1 MASNSMVASVLYFL
15 HGKPSITQC
24 KIPFYSL
31 VAVQTGSKALRPI
44 WTDVRSVSKIVQ
56 LLVTLVPWLKII
68 TFMGSQGGI
77 SPVLSK

>member
-1 MASNSMVASVLYFL
+1 MPPTVNAIYLYLF
-15 HGKPSITQC
+15 
-24 KIPFYSL
+24 L
-31 VAVQTGSKALRPI
+31 VAVQMGSKALRPI

-77 SPVLSK
+77 SLVLSK